1 MANLTGLR
9 ARGDHNGDR
18 ENDGDRGGNGGAHGR
33 GGGAVGGG
41 LPGAVAAEW
50 TKLWSLRST
59 WWALFAAFG
68 VMGLMSAILAT
79 STASNNTNAITTDD
93 QGVVQVS
100 GIAVG
105 ATDLVQFVLIA
116 LAILMITGEYATG
129 SIRTTLQWVPLRDRM
144 LAAKAAVTAAVM
156 LPAGVALGVLGTA
169 VAEPLLGRWG
179 RLSAGDAVADV
190 LAVGVYLA
198 LTCVFILGVGTVLR
212 STAGALTTAFLLL
225 MAVPMLLV
233 NSSVKALGYVAD
245 ALPSTAGRHFMAGEG
260 GPYPPAVGLLILAAW
275 AVASLALGTVVLRRR
290 DA

>member
-9 ARGDHNGDR
+9 AQGDHHNGDG
-18 ENDGDRGGNGGAHGR
+18 NDSAHGKAD
-33 GGGAVGGG
+33 GAGAGGGG

-59 WWALFAAFG
+59 WWGLFAAFG
-68 VMGLMSAILAT
+68 LMGLMSAILAT

-93 QGVVQVS
+93 QGVVEVS
-100 GIAVG
+100 GVAVG

-129 SIRTTLQWVPLRDRM
+129 SVRTTLQWVPLRGRM
-144 LAAKAAVTAAVM
+144 LAAKAAVVAAAV
-156 LPAGVALGVLGTA
+156 LPAGVALGLVGTA
-169 VAEPLLGRWG
+169 VAKPLLGRWG
-179 RLSAGDAVADV
+179 RFSAGDAAGDV

-198 LTCVFILGVGTVLR
+198 LTCVFILGVGTMLR

-225 MAVPMLLV
+225 MAVPMLLE
-233 NSSVKALGYVAD
+233 NSSVKALRHVSD
-245 ALPSTAGRHFMAGEG
+245 ALPSTAGRNFMSGEA
-260 GPYPPAVGLLILAAW
+260 GPYPPGVGLLILAAW
-275 AVASLALGTVVLRRR
+275 AVGSLALGTVVLRRR